1 MFEKGVFIPYNLKIG
16 EDVDVEIIPV
26 SLFKTNSV
34 IIRDKGTG
42 DAILFDPGA
51 EGDKILKRLQAL
63 NNFNLVA
70 IAATHAHLDHIGYVG
85 YFKELFPE
93 TPFYLHRDEY
103 FFFIENP
110 YMKFAKR
117 IKAYPRPIPEIFIED
132 GDIIEVGNLEFHVI
146 HTPGHSPGSVCYY
159 EPNIQLVLSGD
170 TLFRGRVGRTDLVFG
185 NEEELKRS
193 VSKLLQLP
201 DETLVIP
208 GHFGTT
214 TIGEEK
220 LNNVFVK
227 QIENTNLLSYSLN

>member
-1 MFEKGVFIPYNLKIG
+1 MFNKGVCIPYNLKLG
-16 EDVDVEIIPV
+16 GDVDVEIIPV
-26 SLFKTNSV
+26 SLFKSNSV

-42 DAILFDPGA
+42 DTILFDPGA
-51 EGDKILKRLQAL
+51 EGEKILEKLHSL
-63 NNFNLVA
+63 GDFNLVA

-85 YFKELFPE
+85 YFKNLYPE

-117 IKAYPRPIPEIFIED
+117 IKAYPRPIPERFIED

-159 EPNIQLVLSGD
+159 EPNLQIVLTGD
-170 TLFRGRVGRTDLVFG
+170 TLFKGRAGRTDLVFG

-193 VSKLLQLP
+193 TLKLLQLP
-201 DETLVIP
+201 DETIVIP
-208 GHFGTT
+208 GHFDIT
-214 TIGEEK
+214 TIGQEK
-220 LNNVFVK
+220 RHNIFIK
-227 QIENTNLLSYSLN
+227 QIENVNLLNFSLN